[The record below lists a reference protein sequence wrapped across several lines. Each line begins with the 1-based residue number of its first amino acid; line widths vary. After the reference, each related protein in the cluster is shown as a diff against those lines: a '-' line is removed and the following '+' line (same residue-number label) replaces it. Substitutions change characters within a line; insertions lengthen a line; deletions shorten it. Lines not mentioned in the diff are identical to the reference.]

1 MNGAT
6 TLRPLPV
13 PVPGDG
19 HSARLR
25 LLLGAGLAALAAL
38 ALLLALGAV
47 IKQVVRQA
55 ESRHANT
62 AARADASWR
71 CNALGGRDQRDDCRQ
86 RARGL
91 LVDTAAAQ
99 P

>member
-6 TLRPLPV
+6 TLHPLPV

-25 LLLGAGLAALAAL
+25 LLLGGVLAALAAL
-38 ALLLALGAV
+38 GLLLALGAAV
-47 IKQVVRQA
+47 KQVVRQA
-55 ESRHANT
+55 EARHANT
-62 AARADASWR
+62 AARADATWR
-71 CNALGGRDQRDDCRQ
+71 CNNLAGRDERDDCRQ
-86 RARGL
+86 RASGL
-91 LVDTAAAQ
+91 LIDTAAAT